1 VTDTTETKA
10 EGKAETKAGSTPGS
24 SQLLSGAEAGR
35 LMRLATY
42 ASVCTAAVLIAVK
55 LVAWWLTDSLAMLSS
70 LVDSML
76 DIAAA
81 LVTLM
86 AVRHALSPADS
97 DHRFGHGKAEPLAA
111 LAQAGLITGSAF
123 FLMIEAMHRFL
134 HPAAIEN
141 TNLGVGVMLF
151 SMVLTFALTR
161 FQAYVVRKTQSVAIS
176 ADSLHYVSDI
186 LMNAA
191 VIVALLVTTH
201 LDFPLADPLIGLGIA
216 VWIVRSAWQIARVSY
231 DMLMDR
237 ELPDEDREK
246 IIAIAR
252 RHPEVLGV
260 HDLRTRASGPNTF
273 IQMHLEIP
281 GGMTLYRAHAIA
293 DTVEAELQTAFPD
306 AEVLIHQD
314 PHAVTDK
321 EIPSFR

>member
-1 VTDTTETKA
+1 MTDTTHKVTA
-10 EGKAETKAGSTPGS
+10 PGER
-24 SQLLSGAEAGR
+24 LTGPAAGR

-42 ASVCTAAVLIAVK
+42 ASVSTAAVLILVK
-55 LVAWWLTDSLAMLSS
+55 LVAWWMTDSIAMLSS

-81 LVTLM
+81 LVTLV

-123 FLMIEAMHRFL
+123 FLLIEAIHRFFQ
-134 HPAAIEN
+134 PATVEN
-141 TNLGVGVMLF
+141 SELGIAVMVF
-151 SMVLTFALTR
+151 SIILTFALTR
-161 FQAYVVRKTQSVAIS
+161 FQAYVVRRTQSVAIS

-186 LMNAA
+186 LMNSA
-191 VIVALLVTTH
+191 VIAALILVTYF
-201 LDFPLADPLIGLGIA
+201 DFPLADPLIGLAIA
-216 VWIVRSAWQIARVSY
+216 FWIVRSAWTIARKSY

-246 IIAIAR
+246 IFEIVR
-252 RHPEVLGV
+252 GHPQALGV
-260 HDLRTRASGPNTF
+260 HDLRTRSSGPNTF

-281 GGMTLYRAHAIA
+281 GDFTLERAHAIA
-293 DTVEAELQTAFPD
+293 DAVEMDVRAAFPD
-306 AEVLIHQD
+306 ADVLIHQD
-314 PHAVTDK
+314 PYVATAK
-321 EIPSFR
+321 EI